1 MARTPYKMKGSPM
14 QRNFGIGEK
23 ETPLKVL
30 PVVAPVAAAV
40 SPWLVAGATAAV
52 GAGTSAKLAADKKVA
67 DDKRIAEQKRE
78 QALKEASDSITNKGK
93 DKDRLA

>member
-1 MARTPYKMKGSPM
+1 MATPYKMKGTPM

-23 ETPLKVL
+23 ESPLKVL
-30 PVVAPVAAAV
+30 PIVAPVAAAV

-78 QALKEASDSITNKGK
+78 LALKEASDSITNKGK

>member
-30 PVVAPVAAAV
+30 PVVAAAV
-40 SPWLVAGATAAV
+40 SPWLVAGVTAAV

-67 DDKRIAEQKRE
+67 DDKRIAQEKRE
-78 QALKEASDSITNKGK
+78 LALEEASDAITNEGK

>member
-1 MARTPYKMKGSPM
+1 M

-67 DDKRIAEQKRE
+67 DDKRIAQEKRK
-78 QALKEASDSITNKGK
+78 QALKEGADGIANEGK
-93 DKDRLA
+93 NKDRLA

>member
-30 PVVAPVAAAV
+30 PVIAAA
-40 SPWLVAGATAAV
+40 SPWVVAGVTAAV

-78 QALKEASDSITNKGK
+78 LALKEASDSITNKGK